1 MSKLDIWTDDHIE
14 TAIRL
19 LVCAERLL
27 EPHRSE
33 EGECGRVWEQIN
45 RFLKEEA

>member
-1 MSKLDIWTDDHIE
+1 MSALDYWTDETVE

-27 EPHRSE
+27 APYRSD
-33 EGECGRVWEQIN
+33 EGECARVWEQIN
-45 RFLKEEA
+45 RFLKEDV

>member
-1 MSKLDIWTDDHIE
+1 MSMLDVWSDETIE

-27 EPHRSE
+27 EPFRDQ
-33 EGECGRVWEQIN
+33 EGDWGGVHEQIT
-45 RFLKEEA
+45 RFLKEEC